1 MQGIPKILQT
11 RADFDMAL
19 DLARRGEAGRAA
31 VARHF
36 RGLIEA
42 AHHYVF
48 DRVLADGEAPDG
60 EPPEYW
66 VIEAS
71 ESLPERRQ
79 ERRVV
84 DTNARL
90 FQLGYTLA
98 EVEAIVNELEG
109 A

>member
-1 MQGIPKILQT
+1 
-11 RADFDMAL
+11 
-19 DLARRGEAGRAA
+19 
-31 VARHF
+31 
-36 RGLIEA
+36 
-42 AHHYVF
+42 
-48 DRVLADGEAPDG
+48 
-60 EPPEYW
+60 

-90 FQLGYTLA
+90 FQWATTWPK
-98 EVEAIVNELEG
+98 VEAIVNELEG